1 MLRISETAGENGKV
15 ITYED
20 GSQILAPVKSSFSM
34 TDKVFSRC
42 WDNLSLTQQQ
52 KINREVINSRS

>member
-20 GSQILAPVKSSFSM
+20 GSQILAPVKSSISM

>member
-20 GSQILAPVKSSFSM
+20 GSQILAPVKSSIRM
-34 TDKVFSRC
+34 ADKVFSRC

>member
-20 GSQILAPVKSSFSM
+20 GSQILAPVKSSISM

-42 WDNLSLTQQQ
+42 WDNLS
-52 KINREVINSRS
+52 RSSRR